1 MLVNVA
7 SIGTIGGIGSTCPMG
22 GTMAVRFFYTT
33 VEMGRAVGRSASA
46 ARQWA
51 THLPAPDAV
60 FPSGSA
66 ETAAW
71 SLKTWR
77 DFAETRT
84 ELRNKGALKADML
97 AAIDRLEEREQDRV
111 VAYKNEWPGMR
122 PLPGRLPRGSKAAKG
137 PESGK
142 D

>member
-1 MLVNVA
+1 
-7 SIGTIGGIGSTCPMG
+7 
-22 GTMAVRFFYTT
+22 MAVRFFYTT
-33 VEMGRAVGRSASA
+33 VEMGREVGRSTSA

-51 THLPAPDAV
+51 SHLPAPDAV

-77 DFAETRT
+77 DFADSRT
-84 ELRNKGALKADML
+84 ELRNGGALKVDML
-97 AAIDRLEEREQDRV
+97 TAIERLEEREQDRM

-122 PLPGRLPRGSKAAKG
+122 PLPGRLPRGGKATKSVKDTKGEAK
-137 PESGK
+137 
-142 D
+142 